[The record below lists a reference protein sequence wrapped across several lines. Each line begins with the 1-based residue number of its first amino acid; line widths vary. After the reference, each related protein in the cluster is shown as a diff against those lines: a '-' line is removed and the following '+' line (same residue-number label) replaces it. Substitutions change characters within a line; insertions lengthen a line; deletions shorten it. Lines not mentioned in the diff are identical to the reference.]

1 MAGVAVVVAAS
12 AVAHLAKGL
21 DFEESTVH
29 LILLVALL
37 RARRQFVAPGDPA
50 TILPLVQVG
59 CGVRAS
65 ACRS

>member
-1 MAGVAVVVAAS
+1 MVAAS

-21 DFEESTVH
+21 DFEEATVH

-50 TILPLVQVG
+50 TILPLVAG
-59 CGVRAS
+59 RRGASRS